1 MSDPSQLRVADDE
14 RQQLVD
20 GPAPDEDAVEARLAA
35 GRRRQVAREG
45 RHSSRRDLL
54 R

>member
-1 MSDPSQLRVADDE
+1 MSDPSHLRVADDE
-14 RQQLVD
+14 RRQPVNE
-20 GPAPDEDAVEARLAA
+20 PARDEDAVEARLAA